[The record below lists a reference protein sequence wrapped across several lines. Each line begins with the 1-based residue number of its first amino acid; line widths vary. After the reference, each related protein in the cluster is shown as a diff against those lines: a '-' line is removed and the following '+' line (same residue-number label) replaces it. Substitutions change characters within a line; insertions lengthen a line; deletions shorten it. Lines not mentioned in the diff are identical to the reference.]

1 MQEKVEERGKT
12 RRGGWGGGGR
22 GFMNLN
28 EPGTLTFFLIH
39 LV

>member
-1 MQEKVEERGKT
+1 MQEKVEERGRT
-12 RRGGWGGGGR
+12 RRGDGGGGR
-22 GFMNLN
+22 WFMNLN